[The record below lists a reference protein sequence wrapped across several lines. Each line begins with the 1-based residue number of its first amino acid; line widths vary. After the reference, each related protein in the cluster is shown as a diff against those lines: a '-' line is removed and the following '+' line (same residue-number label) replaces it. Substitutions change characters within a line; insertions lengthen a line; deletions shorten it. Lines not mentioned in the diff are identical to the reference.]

1 MVVMLIFSLTLS
13 GCLGGGSS
21 VTRFELTVGME
32 GQGSVSP
39 KVGKYEYAKA
49 TTIELAAT
57 PELNWEF
64 SHWIGPVA
72 ERKFAKTSVLV
83 DGIKSV
89 TAVFV
94 KIEPLGEPIPVSSG
108 DYITFEQ
115 GIALDLS
122 DIVVPIDTTVTVC
135 DVVDDIQL
143 PNGLSPVGA
152 AVSVSF
158 DSTGSLDFSD
168 GVTLRLPLSDQ
179 AEATRTG
186 IFHKVD
192 DQWDYQLTTIED
204 GFAIAKVTS
213 FSTYSVLDAEVVQAV
228 TSAVNEIYPVA
239 EGTEIALH
247 SDTEGA
253 QIYFSTTSPDYPG
266 DFELYETPLIMPN
279 EHFEIHA
286 LAVKPNMINSEIRR
300 FRYRPD
306 TITITVVD
314 ELGKGF
320 EGVNLSFTDGSG
332 VIQTDSKGIAVFK
345 TTATDTI
352 VVPSLTGYFFE
363 PRALIAEKGDSIEF
377 VASPITV
384 LPLPSSNRELT
395 FNPVVFRDSSRL
407 NPFASL
413 VIREAMNQLIDRE
426 FLANEIRGNFQPIVT
441 FIPPGSFEYGFMSDV
456 MAELESKYAYNKAK
470 AQAIIKDEM
479 ERMGAELINDR
490 WHYSSKV
497 VELIF
502 IIRSEDERTEIGD
515 YIADQLESIGFAI
528 DRRYMTG
535 SMSSPIWMNGDPYEG
550 LFHLYTG
557 GWTGSRH
564 AIFHGHLL
572 EQMYTSLTMSQALWQ
587 AYEPT
592 QELVDAAE
600 RMLVQKFDS
609 TQERKDVFAT
619 GLRLA
624 LQDSVRIWLLSDDQV
639 SD

>member
-1 MVVMLIFSLTLS
+1 
-13 GCLGGGSS
+13 
-21 VTRFELTVGME
+21 
-32 GQGSVSP
+32 
-39 KVGKYEYAKA
+39 
-49 TTIELAAT
+49 
-57 PELNWEF
+57 
-64 SHWIGPVA
+64 
-72 ERKFAKTSVLV
+72 
-83 DGIKSV
+83 
-89 TAVFV
+89 
-94 KIEPLGEPIPVSSG
+94 
-108 DYITFEQ
+108 
-115 GIALDLS
+115 
-122 DIVVPIDTTVTVC
+122 
-135 DVVDDIQL
+135 
-143 PNGLSPVGA
+143 
-152 AVSVSF
+152 VSF

-407 NPFASL
+407 NPFAW
-413 VIREAMNQLIDRE
+413 VYVTIPDMMIRYYYLKGR
-426 FLANEIRGNFQPIVT
+426 
-441 FIPPGSFEYGFMSDV
+441 
-456 MAELESKYAYNKAK
+456 
-470 AQAIIKDEM
+470 
-479 ERMGAELINDR
+479 
-490 WHYSSKV
+490 
-497 VELIF
+497 
-502 IIRSEDERTEIGD
+502 
-515 YIADQLESIGFAI
+515 
-528 DRRYMTG
+528 
-535 SMSSPIWMNGDPYEG
+535 
-550 LFHLYTG
+550 
-557 GWTGSRH
+557 
-564 AIFHGHLL
+564 
-572 EQMYTSLTMSQALWQ
+572 
-587 AYEPT
+587 
-592 QELVDAAE
+592 
-600 RMLVQKFDS
+600 
-609 TQERKDVFAT
+609 
-619 GLRLA
+619 
-624 LQDSVRIWLLSDDQV
+624 
-639 SD
+639 

>member
-1 MVVMLIFSLTLS
+1 
-13 GCLGGGSS
+13 
-21 VTRFELTVGME
+21 
-32 GQGSVSP
+32 
-39 KVGKYEYAKA
+39 
-49 TTIELAAT
+49 
-57 PELNWEF
+57 
-64 SHWIGPVA
+64 
-72 ERKFAKTSVLV
+72 
-83 DGIKSV
+83 
-89 TAVFV
+89 
-94 KIEPLGEPIPVSSG
+94 
-108 DYITFEQ
+108 
-115 GIALDLS
+115 
-122 DIVVPIDTTVTVC
+122 
-135 DVVDDIQL
+135 
-143 PNGLSPVGA
+143 
-152 AVSVSF
+152 
-158 DSTGSLDFSD
+158 
-168 GVTLRLPLSDQ
+168 
-179 AEATRTG
+179 
-186 IFHKVD
+186 
-192 DQWDYQLTTIED
+192 
-204 GFAIAKVTS
+204 
-213 FSTYSVLDAEVVQAV
+213 
-228 TSAVNEIYPVA
+228 
-239 EGTEIALH
+239 
-247 SDTEGA
+247 
-253 QIYFSTTSPDYPG
+253 
-266 DFELYETPLIMPN
+266 
-279 EHFEIHA
+279 
-286 LAVKPNMINSEIRR
+286 
-300 FRYRPD
+300 
-306 TITITVVD
+306 
-314 ELGKGF
+314 
-320 EGVNLSFTDGSG
+320 
-332 VIQTDSKGIAVFK
+332 
-345 TTATDTI
+345 
-352 VVPSLTGYFFE
+352 
-363 PRALIAEKGDSIEF
+363 
-377 VASPITV
+377 
-384 LPLPSSNRELT
+384 
-395 FNPVVFRDSSRL
+395 
-407 NPFASL
+407 
-413 VIREAMNQLIDRE
+413 MNQLIDRE